1 MLIFNINH
9 LETHLTSTNPTKA
22 EFEFLVHLVDFLGA
36 YADAHFKLEEQCMEC
51 NRCPVH
57 EQNRQAHEA
66 YRSIFRNY
74 KARCEGEGFTVEFLR
89 ALHESASVWVRE
101 HILVTDNDMPKLSG
115 VELLKKVHAAGLAL
129 PVIMATGKFPS
140 KAYARHPWLQPA
152 VTLLKPY
159 TFNQLVGAVQ
169 IVLLAITGAGADSAQ
184 AIGVEAQAAKTDSM

>member
-1 MLIFNINH
+1 MIQWTKQFETGFKQIDEQHQMLIFNINH

-74 KARCEGEGFTVEFLR
+74 KARCAGEGFTVELLR

-101 HILVTDNDMPKLSG
+101 HILKIDTQLRPFIPVQSA
-115 VELLKKVHAAGLAL
+115 VH
-129 PVIMATGKFPS
+129 
-140 KAYARHPWLQPA
+140 
-152 VTLLKPY
+152 
-159 TFNQLVGAVQ
+159 
-169 IVLLAITGAGADSAQ
+169 
-184 AIGVEAQAAKTDSM
+184 

>member
-9 LETHLTSTNPTKA
+9 LEAHLTSTNPTKA

-66 YRSIFRNY
+66 YRIIFRNY
-74 KARCEGEGFTVEFLR
+74 KARCESEGFTMELLR

-101 HILVTDNDMPKLSG
+101 HILKIDTQLRPFI
-115 VELLKKVHAAGLAL
+115 
-129 PVIMATGKFPS
+129 PVQSVA
-140 KAYARHPWLQPA
+140 H
-152 VTLLKPY
+152 
-159 TFNQLVGAVQ
+159 
-169 IVLLAITGAGADSAQ
+169 
-184 AIGVEAQAAKTDSM
+184 